1 MTIIDTDHDGVIDAN
16 DVQISKEISDLQDA
30 SRKHLAQLR
39 LARSALIGMGVY
51 TLLLFAP
58 FVDDRR
64 VELLTSVSELLY
76 ISLASIVGA
85 YMGFTSWA
93 ARK

>member
-51 TLLLFAP
+51 TVLLFAP

-64 VELLTSVSELLY
+64 VELLTDVSELLY

-93 ARK
+93 SRK

>member
-93 ARK
+93 SRK

>member
-39 LARSALIGMGVY
+39 LARFALIGMGVY

-93 ARK
+93 SRK

>member
-64 VELLTSVSELLY
+64 VELLTDVSELLY

-93 ARK
+93 SRK

>member
-1 MTIIDTDHDGVIDAN
+1 MAHLDLDKDGVVSAEDIEKSKNIAQMEDA
-16 DVQISKEISDLQDA
+16 Q
-30 SRKHLAQLR
+30 RKHLAQLR
-39 LARSALIGMGVY
+39 LARYSLVFMAVY

-58 FVDDRR
+58 FVDDKR

-93 ARK
+93 SRK

>member
-1 MTIIDTDHDGVIDAN
+1 MTIIDTDHNGVIDAN

-51 TLLLFAP
+51 TVLLFAP

-64 VELLTSVSELLY
+64 VELLTDVSELLY

-93 ARK
+93 SRK